1 MGQVGMFWIPTFM
14 DGNQIILRQD
24 RLGRVQRTAE
34 QRAAI
39 VEEFHRSG
47 LSLRRFAQLSGIG
60 YNTLWMWLKQAG
72 VKLRESPS
80 TAPRLLRAVV
90 ALPVEAEPISAAAA
104 PLAATT
110 AAAAA
115 DVLCVALGNGVS
127 IQVASAVQ
135 ASLAALLIK
144 ALNAS
149 TPC

>member
-14 DGNQIILRQD
+14 DGNQIILKQD

-39 VEEFHRSG
+39 VEEFRRSG

-60 YNTLWMWLKQAG
+60 YNTLWVWLNQAG
-72 VKLRESPS
+72 VKLRVSSPTS
-80 TAPRLLRAVV
+80 PRLLRAVV
-90 ALPVEAEPISAAAA
+90 ALPLVTEPTSAAV
-104 PLAATT
+104 
-110 AAAAA
+110 AA
-115 DVLCVALGNGVS
+115 DALCIALGNGVS
-127 IQVASAVQ
+127 FQVTSSAQ

-144 ALNAS
+144 ALNSS